1 MKQGARYALLIP
13 VCLLLCSLQPLLGQ
27 ITTPIGDSLNC
38 SPEAAKRSWTHNI
51 FQQAWTS
58 IQRNP
63 DDICDADPDDNILNA
78 RAEDIYKPYAGKIIR
93 HIQVS
98 NLGFE
103 RKFTDTANRIR
114 TLATRVART
123 LHVNT
128 KEFVIRNNLFQKEGD
143 LVDPFIIADNERYL
157 RTLDFLQDARIL
169 VVADPV
175 SQDTVDLLIV
185 TRDFFSMKA
194 VIDNDGFNAAKVRLS
209 ESNFL
214 GMGQRIQ
221 ANVLASQT
229 RTPWFGYGFEYNKN
243 NVCGSFAHLTV
254 AYNNIDIG
262 KSIGYEPEVSTSIR
276 IDRPLPSPYNYYA
289 GGIELS
295 TNKAVN
301 TFNTPDSV
309 WYNYAYNIVDAWGGY
324 NLSLRHI
331 MKHDSSIRDRK
342 FLSLRYFRQQ
352 FTDNPAMF
360 QERFDPVYND
370 KEAVLAQFTFFRQ
383 DFIKT
388 QYIYGFGIT
397 EDVPYGYNVSLTA
410 GWWKQRNLSRP
421 YAGITADYYVTGKQ
435 GSFAQYYL
443 RTGGFLNGGKKL
455 DDATFL
461 IGASYFSKLFFS
473 GTDFKIRQ
481 YVRGTYS
488 RIFNPLTYE
497 PLRINNV
504 FGLRDFRTDSAQ
516 GYERISFQ
524 SETNFF
530 TRYTVHGFRLA
541 PFLYGEGAWVR
552 DPKEP
557 LKNATFFP
565 GIGGGLRTR
574 NENVIFGTIEFKAC
588 VYPVR
593 IDGHPVF
600 KFLIASDLRY
610 RYRTTYI
617 RPPDIVRMN
626 SDDWSGQ
633 GL

>member
-1 MKQGARYALLIP
+1 M
-13 VCLLLCSLQPLLGQ
+13 LLCGIRPLCGQ
-27 ITTPIGDSLNC
+27 VIRTTSDTASCAPA
-38 SPEAAKRSWTHNI
+38 EQKRSWAHNI
-51 FQQAWTS
+51 FQQAWNS

-63 DDICDADPDDNILNA
+63 EDLCDDNPDNNILNA
-78 RAEDIYKPYAGKIIR
+78 RAEDVYKPYAGKIIR
-93 HIQVS
+93 FVQVS

-103 RKFTDTANRIR
+103 RNFNDTSSRIR
-114 TLATRVART
+114 SITTRVART
-123 LHVNT
+123 MHVNT
-128 KEFVIRNNLFQKEGD
+128 KEWVIRNNLFQKEGD
-143 LVDPFIIADNERYL
+143 LVDPYIIADNERYL

-169 VVADPV
+169 VVADPH
-175 SQDTVDLLIV
+175 SKDTVDLLVV
-185 TRDFFSMKA
+185 TRDYFSIKA
-194 VIDNDGFNAAKVRLS
+194 VLDNDGVKAAKLRVS

-221 ANVLASQT
+221 GTVLANQT

-243 NVCGSFAHLTV
+243 NVGGSFAHLNI

-262 KSIGYEPEVSTSIR
+262 RSIGYLPEVSTSVR

-289 GGIELS
+289 GALEIS

-301 TFNTPDSV
+301 SFKTADSL
-309 WYNYAYNIVDAWGGY
+309 WYDYAYNVVDAWGGY

-331 MKHDSSIRDRK
+331 MRHDSSIRDRK
-342 FLSLRYFRQQ
+342 FLSMRYFRQR
-352 FTDNPAMF
+352 FTDNPAVF
-360 QERFDPVYND
+360 RERFDPIYNN
-370 KEAVLAQFTFFRQ
+370 KEAVLAQLTFFRQ

-397 EDVPYGYNVSLTA
+397 EDVPYGYNVSLTG
-410 GWWKQRNLSRP
+410 GWWKQRELNRP
-421 YAGITADYYVTGKQ
+421 YAGVTADYYVTGKK

-443 RTGGFLNGGKKL
+443 RAGTFLNGGRKL
-455 DDATFL
+455 DDATL
-461 IGASYFSKLFFS
+461 LVGASYFSPLFFS

-481 YVRGTYS
+481 YLRGTYS

-530 TRYTVHGFRLA
+530 TRYKVHGFRLA

-552 DPKEP
+552 DPELP
-557 LKNATFFP
+557 LTRATFFP

-574 NENVIFGTIEFKAC
+574 NENIIFGTIEFKAC

-617 RPPDIVRMN
+617 RAPDIIRMN
-626 SDDWSGQ
+626 TDEW
-633 GL
+633 